1 MASLF
6 PRADNYFRCEG
17 LEVSWFRF
25 HETQGVGEQFVRLHF
40 DVVRAV
46 LYIIGIDVGFHI
58 GQGEFGQFLSEV
70 AEGISISFPVFFID
84 GSHLYQS
91 VAVFKT

>member
-1 MASLF
+1 MTGLF
-6 PRADNYFRCEG
+6 PRADNYFRSEG
-17 LEVSWFRF
+17 LEVRRFRF
-25 HETQGVGEQFVRLHF
+25 HETQGVGEQFVRFHF
-40 DVVRAV
+40 DVVWTV
-46 LYIIGIDVGFHI
+46 FYIVGIDVGFHI

>member
-6 PRADNYFRCEG
+6 PRADNYFRSEG
-17 LEVSWFRF
+17 LEVRRFRF
-25 HETQGVGEQFVRLHF
+25 HETQGVGEQFVGLHF
-40 DVVRAV
+40 DVVRTV
-46 LYIIGIDVGFHI
+46 FYMVGVDVAFHI
-58 GQGEFGQFLSEV
+58 GQRELGQFLSEV